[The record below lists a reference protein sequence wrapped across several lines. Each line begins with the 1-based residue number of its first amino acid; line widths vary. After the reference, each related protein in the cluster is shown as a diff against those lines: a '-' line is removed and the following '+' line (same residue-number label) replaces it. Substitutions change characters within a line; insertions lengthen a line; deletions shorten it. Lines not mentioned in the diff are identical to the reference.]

1 MSPLTKE
8 EFNELSPLQ
17 KLLKS
22 RKFLLVVLDLVVSM
36 VTFFV
41 AKYAAPQAVEDVKFL
56 IIAIQPVIITLIGA
70 IAYEDGQEKR
80 NGNLTS
86 AVG

>member
-1 MSPLTKE
+1 MSP
-8 EFNELSPLQ
+8 FQ

-22 RKFLLVVLDLVVSM
+22 RKFLIAVFDVVVSSA
-36 VTFFV
+36 VYFV
-41 AKYAAPQAVEDVKFL
+41 AKYAVPSVAEDVMFL
-56 IIAIQPVIITLIGA
+56 IAAYQPVVLILIGG
-70 IAYEDGQEKR
+70 IAYEDGQAKR